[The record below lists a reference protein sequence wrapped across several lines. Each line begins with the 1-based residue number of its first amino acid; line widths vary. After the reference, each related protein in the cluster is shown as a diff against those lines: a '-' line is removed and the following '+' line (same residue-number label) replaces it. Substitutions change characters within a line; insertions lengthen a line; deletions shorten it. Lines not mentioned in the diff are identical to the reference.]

1 MPDIRETQNLLK
13 RFIMDLDFKEAYDF
27 SVLNP
32 FLLNEEEL
40 QNLIQEIMN
49 EEQEVE

>member
-1 MPDIRETQNLLK
+1 MPDVRETQSLLK

-40 QNLIQEIMN
+40 HNLMN
-49 EEQEVE
+49 EIA